1 MRGDDEHVME
11 QVQGL
16 AGAFVAVERD
26 FAFRHGDVDLHASEI
41 HLMKAVAFNPGSNA
55 KSLAQRLGVTKGAVS
70 QTMARLEKKDV
81 IRKESGSGNN
91 EIRVL
96 LTPAGS
102 DALEAFERQTAAQ
115 WRSFSDYVAS
125 LSEEERRVIIGFVG
139 KLRGFLRELS

>member
-1 MRGDDEHVME
+1 ME

-26 FAFRHGDVDLHASEI
+26 FAFRHGDVALHASEI

-70 QTMARLEKKDV
+70 QTMTRLEKKDV

-96 LTPAGS
+96 LTPSGRE
-102 DALEAFERQTAAQ
+102 ALEAFHRQTAAQ
-115 WRSFSDYVAS
+115 WKGFSDYVAD
-125 LSEEERRVIIGFVG
+125 LSEEERQVIIGFLG
-139 KLRGFLRELS
+139 KLRSFLRELP

>member
-1 MRGDDEHVME
+1 MSGDEQQVME

-16 AGAFVAVERD
+16 AGAFVAVEKD
-26 FAFRHGDVDLHASEI
+26 FAFHHGDVALHSSEI

-55 KSLAQRLGVTKGAVS
+55 KSLAQYLGVTKGAVS

-102 DALEAFERQTAAQ
+102 DALEAFQRQTAAQ

-125 LSEEERRVIIGFVG
+125 LSEEERRVIVGFVD
-139 KLRGFLRELS
+139 KLRRFLRELS